1 MIARAASTGG
11 DARRDAHDFASP
23 SRPSASLSSAA
34 LSSIEQTLASEGV
47 LVSTTSG
54 RSMLPMLRNRRDT
67 IVIRPAES
75 ARPGGLLRRF
85 DVALYRRPD
94 GAYVLH
100 RVIRVVQTM
109 PATQSAQSN
118 HADFADFADS
128 ANRTD
133 PKNRPTE
140 SMPARPDVTDS
151 GSDFG
156 CAADADRTDH
166 TGRAAAAPA
175 GAARES
181 GVTYLIRGDNTF
193 VLERVPADWVIGVLE
208 ECWRGNR
215 HLDLSGWRYRAYCRI
230 WNAIFPIRR
239 IAHAMRGVLART
251 PLRTLVRA
259 FRSLVR

>member
-11 DARRDAHDFASP
+11 DARRDAHDFAAP
-23 SRPSASLSSAA
+23 SRPSASRQSTAHSSTS

-85 DVALYRRPD
+85 DVALYCRPD

-100 RVIRVVQTM
+100 RVIRVLD
-109 PATQSAQSN
+109 N
-118 HADFADFADS
+118 HAAD
-128 ANRTD
+128 
-133 PKNRPTE
+133 
-140 SMPARPDVTDS
+140 
-151 GSDFG
+151 
-156 CAADADRTDH
+156 
-166 TGRAAAAPA
+166 
-175 GAARES
+175 
-181 GVTYLIRGDNTF
+181 VTYLIRGDNTF

-215 HLDLSGWRYRAYCRI
+215 HLNLSGWRYRAYCRI

-239 IAHAMRGVLART
+239 IAHAMRGTLART
-251 PLRTLVRA
+251 PLRTVVRA
-259 FRSLVR
+259 LRSLAR

>member
-1 MIARAASTGG
+1 MIARVSSTGG

-34 LSSIEQTLASEGV
+34 LSSTSLSSIEQTLASEGV

-118 HADFADFADS
+118 HADSADFADS

-140 SMPARPDVTDS
+140 SMPARPDVADS

-156 CAADADRTDH
+156 
-166 TGRAAAAPA
+166 
-175 GAARES
+175 GASDFGTARES

-215 HLDLSGWRYRAYCRI
+215 HLNLSGWRYRAYCRI

-239 IAHAMRGVLART
+239 LAHAMRGALART

-259 FRSLVR
+259 LRSLAR